1 MRAMLHRKWLR
12 KRLLGTVLVLGLS
25 THGASSDDG
34 WMPDLHVAAGGQLMF
49 VRPDDF
55 GLAVHRHQLPVQSTI
70 PPCDEGFD
78 YCLYYLGGQ
87 FAGTNFRNAGIRIE
101 RRDDLETA
109 ASCLSTPPRGYVE
122 LQPVIRRDEGFAV
135 SIFAPLFEGAVGHYA
150 EGQLYRLALEG
161 GACFE
166 VETRIGAAQFGHFP
180 EGTIREFTREDR
192 DALAARLRDVVR
204 AIRLVDRPDVVLFE

>member
-12 KRLLGTVLVLGLS
+12 KWLLGTVLVLGLS

-109 ASCLSTPPRGYVE
+109 AS
-122 LQPVIRRDEGFAV
+122 
-135 SIFAPLFEGAVGHYA
+135 APLGRGNVGQGHELRMGMGLGSPGHAPVVAKEGKKAPLGSLAQLAATVPPGRQHRRPPGRFHIGGMPVVFRCLHHHLV
-150 EGQLYRLALEG
+150 EPPGGQALEKG
-161 GACFE
+161 
-166 VETRIGAAQFGHFP
+166 IGPAHKHRGF
-180 EGTIREFTREDR
+180 
-192 DALAARLRDVVR
+192 LRR
-204 AIRLVDRPDVVLFE
+204 